1 MNTLLLLEE
10 DRVNFNKFYQL
21 SNYCGK
27 ILIIQISYLISK
39 FLPPFYIKKK
49 QTKKPSKLI
58 VCDSEENSQNSVSWS
73 HNWPGTTL
81 TACPLQAGDAFS
93 NQNLIQFP
101 QTSLLH
107 LKSSYKVSGIKNN
120 PGRNTSSNA
129 SWAFTNQQKLKKSTQ
144 STVNTAPFKEAQ
156 HIQE

>member
-39 FLPPFYIKKK
+39 FLPSFYIKKK
-49 QTKKPSKLI
+49 KPKNFKINCLWVWRKFTEWCKLI
-58 VCDSEENSQNSVSWS
+58 TQLILRNYLNS
-73 HNWPGTTL
+73 
-81 TACPLQAGDAFS
+81 LQAGDAFS

-107 LKSSYKVSGIKNN
+107 LKSSHKVSGIKNN
-120 PGRNTSSNA
+120 PGRNTFSNA

-156 HIQE
+156 HTQG